1 LHPHQQLDISSYLER
16 TLRTADFSQPEYKLS
31 NVRLAQG
38 TSKSK
43 RKTKRKWEHQRKN
56 QGGFSTYDKE
66 AIQTLKILI
75 AEIPTQIFLWQT
87 KLQQQWK
94 LACYGN
100 GTKLVATTKSRVYQ
114 PKLWIIA
121 ISYYSKR
128 ARDLANLVLLIQVD
142 TFLQFFLWCKL

>member
-16 TLRTADFSQPEYKLS
+16 TLHNA
-31 NVRLAQG
+31 
-38 TSKSK
+38 SKTK

-56 QGGFSTYDKE
+56 QGGFSTYNKE

-75 AEIPTQIFLWQT
+75 AEIPTQKFLWQT
-87 KLQQQWK
+87 ELQQQWK
-94 LACYGN
+94 LCYGN

-128 ARDLANLVLLIQVD
+128 ARDLANLVLLIQFD